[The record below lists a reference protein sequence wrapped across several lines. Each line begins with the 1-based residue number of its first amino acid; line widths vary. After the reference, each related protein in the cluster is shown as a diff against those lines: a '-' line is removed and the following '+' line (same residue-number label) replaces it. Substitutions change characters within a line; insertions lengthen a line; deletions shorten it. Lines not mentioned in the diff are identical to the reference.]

1 MKKANLKQK
10 RKQGRLAVINILML
24 VAMFV
29 ISLGIQAQV
38 TIGSGNEPDTNALL
52 DLRENADKSSTKG
65 LLLPRVSLEATNLP
79 APLTA
84 HVEGMTVYNIGTS
97 SASVDPKYYLS
108 PGFYYNDGTQWVRL
122 NYSYTN
128 WFYMPSVSFDTS
140 ADATGQT
147 KDLYS
152 LYKSQFD
159 GTSPTFAKSAGAPSA
174 IPYIPAANELFYYVT
189 SYDANVFSNISIT
202 ADGVMTYDVAAT
214 ATDCSYI
221 NIVFVLK

>member
-1 MKKANLKQK
+1 MKQANFKQRRCNLITFK
-10 RKQGRLAVINILML
+10 IILFTVILSGSSLLLQG
-24 VAMFV
+24 
-29 ISLGIQAQV
+29 QV
-38 TIGSGNEPDTNALL
+38 TIGSGNEPDPNALL

-65 LLLPRVSLEATNLP
+65 FLLPRVSLEATNL
-79 APLTA
+79 ATPLTA
-84 HVEGMTVYNIGTS
+84 HEKGMTVYNIGTS
-97 SASVDPKYYLS
+97 PASVDSKYYLS
-108 PGFYYNDGTQWVRL
+108 PGFYYNDGIKWVRL
-122 NYSYTN
+122 NNSYTN

-140 ADATGQT
+140 TDATGQT
-147 KDLYS
+147 KDLYL

-174 IPYIPAANELFYYVT
+174 VPYIPAADELFYYVT

-202 ADGVMTYDVAAT
+202 ANGIMTYDVAAT